1 MSRRVLVVGATP
13 GEVGRVT
20 GALGR
25 PGELGAGPWRVR
37 TGTLGGVTVGVVVSG
52 VGKTNTG
59 LALGCVLRAWP
70 CAAVISV
77 GVGGAYPGSG
87 LAPGDLAVAT
97 GEVYGDEGA
106 ETGAGLRGLRAL
118 GLPLW
123 TAGGEPR
130 FEQFPVDRALA
141 LALAEAAPEG
151 VPVASGPFVT
161 VSTVTGTPGRAR
173 RLRRRYRAVCESMEG
188 AAAAHGALAFG
199 ARFGEVRGIS
209 NPVGPRDRRRW
220 RLAEAAGVAQ
230 DTLIR
235 LLASGWAEEA
245 VR

>member
-1 MSRRVLVVGATP
+1 MRARVLVAGATP
-13 GEVGRVT
+13 GEVDRVA

-25 PGELGAGPWRVR
+25 PGELRAGPWRVR
-37 TGTLGGVTVGVVVSG
+37 TGTLGGLTVGVVATG

-70 CAAVISV
+70 CGAVISV

-87 LAPGDLAVAT
+87 LLPGSLAVAT
-97 GEVYGDEGA
+97 DEIYGDEGA
-106 ETGAGLRGLRAL
+106 ETRAGLRGLRAL

-123 TAGGEPR
+123 SAAGEPR
-130 FEQFPVDRALA
+130 FEEFPVDRALA
-141 LALAEAAPEG
+141 RALAAAAPG
-151 VPVASGPFVT
+151 DVRLAMGPFVT
-161 VSTVTGTPGRAR
+161 VSTVTGSLERAL

-199 ARFGEVRGIS
+199 ARFAEVRGIS

-220 RLAEAAGVAQ
+220 RVAEAAGLAQ

-235 LLASGWAEEA
+235 FLGSGWPEEDA
-245 VR
+245 R